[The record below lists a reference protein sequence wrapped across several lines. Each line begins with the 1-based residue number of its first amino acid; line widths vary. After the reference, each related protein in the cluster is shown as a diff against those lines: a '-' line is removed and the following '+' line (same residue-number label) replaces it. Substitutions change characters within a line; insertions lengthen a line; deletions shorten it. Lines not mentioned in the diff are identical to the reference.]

1 MEQVVMNLVVNAR
14 DAMPQGGRLIIET
27 TNVVLDEAYTS
38 QQVDLRPGSYVMLSV
53 SDTGTG
59 IGKELLPKV
68 FIPFFTTKAKGKGTG
83 LGLATVH
90 GIVKQSG
97 GHIRVSSEPDQG
109 TCFKVYLPRYDKKEA
124 KHTIKHKS
132 DTASGVIG
140 GNESILVVEDDE
152 ALKEIV
158 FDTLSGFGY
167 TVWTA
172 DRASAALDIFTA
184 QGNAVDL
191 LLTDVAILG
200 KENGV
205 RLARQMSEQHPR
217 LKVLYMS
224 GYTSNTIVHQG
235 ILDPGVN
242 YIQKPFLQQE
252 LACKVRQ
259 ILDET

>member
-1 MEQVVMNLVVNAR
+1 
-14 DAMPQGGRLIIET
+14 MPQGGRLTIET
-27 TNVVLDEAYTS
+27 ANVVLDETYAS
-38 QQVDLRPGSYVMLSV
+38 QQVDVRPGPYVMLSV

-68 FIPFFTTKAKGKGTG
+68 FLPFFTTKAKGKGTG

-97 GHIRVSSEPDQG
+97 GHVRVASEPDQG
-109 TCFKVYLPRYDKKEA
+109 TCFNVYLPRYDKKEA
-124 KHTIKHKS
+124 EHTIKRKNETTS
-132 DTASGVIG
+132 EVIE

-152 ALKEIV
+152 ALKAIV
-158 FDTLSGFGY
+158 LDTLSGFGY

-184 QGNAVDL
+184 QGKAVDL
-191 LLTDVAILG
+191 LLTDVVILG
-200 KENGV
+200 EENGV

-224 GYTSNTIVHQG
+224 GYASDTIVHQG
-235 ILDPGVN
+235 VLDPGVN

-252 LACKVRQ
+252 LARKVRQ
-259 ILDET
+259 TLDET